1 MELTVPA
8 WNTGRRDAVPYRW
21 RGLFLFFLTAPA
33 RVIRRAEADAEFALA
48 TRRRIGIRQAVANAD
63 RKRI

>member
-21 RGLFLFFLTAPA
+21 RVWADNPYSIA
-33 RVIRRAEADAEFALA
+33 RASPV
-48 TRRRIGIRQAVANAD
+48 RRRESESPAGL
-63 RKRI
+63 